1 MAIIKIKLRGRD
13 RLRSWLCCGFSDRWC
28 QHLVWDHSQLFFPC
42 PASLRL
48 VCACVCVI
56 YWWPFLGIPAIPLVP
71 GKWSVPQRDIFRSC
85 EAAVSVSA
93 CTHNPAV
100 CWLKNVVRLKM
111 QSASASVRLSS
122 RLYRCNR
129 REVCVITAAM
139 GTVLNLLSHKV
150 CDWSQQQSSSVFVC
164 ASFTQHWV
172 MLVLSFMLHR
182 WAENSVQIAAAA
194 RSPRRGVVDPGISAR
209 SDLFSYHSS
218 CWN

>member
-13 RLRSWLCCGFSDRWC
+13 RVRSWLCCVFSDRC
-28 QHLVWDHSQLFFPC
+28 QHLVWDHSQLFF
-42 PASLRL
+42 SLSCSFTSGL
-48 VCACVCVI
+48 CVRVI

-111 QSASASVRLSS
+111 QSASASVGLSS
-122 RLYRCNR
+122 RLHRCNR

-150 CDWSQQQSSSVFVC
+150 CDWSHQQSSSVFVC

-172 MLVLSFMLHR
+172 MLVLSFLLHR
-182 WAENSVQIAAAA
+182 RAESSAQIAAAA